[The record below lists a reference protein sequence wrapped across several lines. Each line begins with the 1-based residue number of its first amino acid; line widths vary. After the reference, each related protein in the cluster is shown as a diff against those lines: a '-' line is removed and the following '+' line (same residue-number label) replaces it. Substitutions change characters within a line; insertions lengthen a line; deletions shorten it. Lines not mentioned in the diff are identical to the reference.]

1 MNDEEPNEL
10 KQIVPSI
17 LGEAVGELRAWLQDR
32 AFFEL
37 YAAAVRKRIEVLVA
51 ELELL
56 RSELDTKPMPTNP
69 RPRLGAYCDGCGRDY
84 SHCRCPA
91 GESMARAA

>member
-1 MNDEEPNEL
+1 MNNEEPNGL

-32 AFFEL
+32 AFYEL
-37 YAAAVRKRIEVLVA
+37 YAPADRKRIEVLVA

-56 RSELDTKPMPTNP
+56 RSELHIAPMPTNS
-69 RPRLGAYCDGCGRDY
+69 RPRLGAYCDGCGRNY
-84 SHCRCPA
+84 FRCKCPA
-91 GESMARAA
+91 GKSMAGAA